1 MALPPSLSRTDAAL
15 SRLVTTTWPAALL
28 PLARMRWDNAG
39 IVISFEPVVR
49 ARRGIIAAF
58 LIAAAA
64 AAPGLLRLR
73 TDNAPDGFFVRN
85 HDALEDFR
93 RLEDDFGRDHGL
105 RVVIEGDQ
113 LWTPAALGAIG
124 DFEFQLGVADR
135 GLGGVY
141 AVAGP
146 ARHHRW
152 HLQRWPPAD
161 AQALRR
167 LALADELDRNS
178 GWVAENGNALT
189 VIVGLFNMQPQRE
202 ARTLAAL
209 DERMSALET
218 SLNALSP
225 SANARVYAV
234 GLPLVSR
241 AVDRGQTLIVH
252 FVLPML
258 LLIAAGLLAILFRSV
273 AGVLLPLALVAVT
286 QIIAFGLI
294 GYAGQR
300 IDFVTS
306 LLIPLTF
313 VIALATG
320 VHVLAFHRRLLAAGI
335 EPREAVVETYRV
347 KAWPV
352 LWTGVTTCAGFAS
365 LAASSMPPVRALGL
379 WTAFAIAFMTL
390 AALSFYPALLAVLG
404 GRAAGT
410 PEAVATVPQA
420 LLLRGVHAAVTHRT
434 AVYLGFGAVALVAAL
449 GLPRL
454 RVDTGVLAYF
464 APSHPVRGAVDRL
477 EQAGLPAVSASL
489 MIEAPTDSDG
499 FDDPAALD
507 RLAILTEELRAE
519 PLVTGALSAGDLV
532 RDVGHHIA
540 ASAGGTAGAAQ
551 GADGA
556 AGNDDLVAARRF
568 MTTVP
573 DLRDLLAAVLTDTGA
588 HTRIVLFTPM
598 RAFRELD
605 PVYRAAE
612 QKARVAF
619 PDARVRLTGEYPL
632 ILAAQRSLLRT
643 MVLTLLATFGV
654 IAVVMR
660 VLLRST
666 SLAVRS
672 LMPNLWPVLL
682 VLGFMGWAGIAI
694 DATTVMVAAV
704 VLGLAVDDTL
714 HTLGHVRLRA
724 AAANDPDNPALIERS
739 MAEVAGGHVTTSL
752 ILCLGFLVPMT
763 SELVPVARFGMLSAL
778 AVAAALAADL
788 LLVPALLA
796 DAHSSTLARLAPHSG
811 HADD

>member
-1 MALPPSLSRTDAAL
+1 M
-15 SRLVTTTWPAALL
+15 
-28 PLARMRWDNAG
+28 
-39 IVISFEPVVR
+39 ISFQPVVR
-49 ARRGIIAAF
+49 ARRSIIAAF
-58 LIAAAA
+58 LIAAGL

-73 TDNAPDGFFVRN
+73 TDNSPAGFFVRD
-85 HDALEDFR
+85 HAALEDFR
-93 RLEDDFGRDHGL
+93 QLEDDFGRDHGL
-105 RVVIEGDQ
+105 RVVIEGER
-113 LWTPAALGAIG
+113 LWTPAALDAIG
-124 DFEFQLGVADR
+124 NFAFQLGVMDR

-161 AQALRR
+161 AEALRR
-167 LALADELDRNS
+167 LALADELDRNA
-178 GWVAENGNALT
+178 GWVAANGNVLT
-189 VIVGLFNMQPQRE
+189 VIVGLFELQPQRE
-202 ARTLAAL
+202 ALTLAAI
-209 DERMSALET
+209 DERMSALEA

-225 SANARVYAV
+225 SADAHVYAV
-234 GLPLVSR
+234 GLPIVSR
-241 AVDRGQTLIVH
+241 AVDRGQALIVR

-273 AGVLLPLALVAVT
+273 AGVLLPLTLVAIT
-286 QIIAFGLI
+286 QITAFGLV

-300 IDFVTS
+300 IDFVSS
-306 LLIPLTF
+306 LLVPLSF
-313 VIALATG
+313 VITLATG

-335 EPREAVVETYRV
+335 EPHAAVIETYRV

-365 LAASSMPPVRALGL
+365 LAASSMPSVRALGL

-390 AALSFYPALLAVLG
+390 AALSFYPALLAVFG
-404 GRAAGT
+404 GRAAGA
-410 PEAVATVPQA
+410 AVAIPQA
-420 LLLRGVHAAVTHRT
+420 LLLRGVHT
-434 AVYLGFGAVALVAAL
+434 AVGHRRAVYIGFGAVALIAVL

-464 APSHPVRGAVDRL
+464 APSHPVRIAIGRL

-489 MIEAPTDSDG
+489 MIEAPAGSDG
-499 FDDPAALD
+499 FDDPAVLD
-507 RLAILTEELRAE
+507 RLALLTGELRAD

-532 RDVGHHIA
+532 RDVARHTA
-540 ASAGGTAGAAQ
+540 ASPNDTADVARRLQAAT
-551 GADGA
+551 GAD
-556 AGNDDLVAARRF
+556 DLAAARRF

-573 DLRDLLAAVLTDTGA
+573 DLRDLLAALLTEDGMR
-588 HTRIVLFTPM
+588 TRVALFTPM
-598 RAFRELD
+598 RAYDELG

-612 QKARVAF
+612 EKARALF
-619 PDARVRLTGEYPL
+619 PGARVRVTGEYPL
-632 ILAAQRSLLRT
+632 ILAAQQSLLRT
-643 MVLTLLATFGV
+643 VVLSLLATFSV

-666 SLAVRS
+666 SLTVRS
-672 LMPNLWPVLL
+672 LLPNLWPVLL
-682 VLGFMGWAGIAI
+682 VLGVMGWAGIAI

-724 AAANDPDNPALIERS
+724 AAMDDRDPAALIEQS
-739 MAEVAGGHVTTSL
+739 MAEVAGGHVITSV

-763 SELVPVARFGMLSAL
+763 SDLVPVERFGMLSAL

-796 DAHSSTLARLAPHSG
+796 DTRKSTLALLAPHPG
-811 HADD
+811 RAGD

>member
-1 MALPPSLSRTDAAL
+1 
-15 SRLVTTTWPAALL
+15 
-28 PLARMRWDNAG
+28 MRG
-39 IVISFEPVVR
+39 IVISFQPVVR
-49 ARRGIIAAF
+49 ARRSIIAAF
-58 LIAAAA
+58 LIAAGL

-73 TDNAPDGFFVRN
+73 TDNSPAGFFVRD
-85 HDALEDFR
+85 HAALEDFR
-93 RLEDDFGRDHGL
+93 QLEDDFGRDHGL
-105 RVVIEGDQ
+105 RVVIEGER
-113 LWTPAALGAIG
+113 LWTPAALDAIG
-124 DFEFQLGVADR
+124 NFAFQLGVMDR

-161 AQALRR
+161 AEALRR
-167 LALADELDRNS
+167 LALADELDRNA
-178 GWVAENGNALT
+178 GWVAANGNVLT
-189 VIVGLFNMQPQRE
+189 VIVGLFELQPQRE
-202 ARTLAAL
+202 ALTLAAI
-209 DERMSALET
+209 DERMSALEA

-225 SANARVYAV
+225 SADAHVYAV
-234 GLPLVSR
+234 GLPIVSR
-241 AVDRGQTLIVH
+241 AVDRGQALIVR

-273 AGVLLPLALVAVT
+273 AGVLLPLTLVAIT
-286 QIIAFGLI
+286 QITAFGLV

-300 IDFVTS
+300 IDFVSS
-306 LLIPLTF
+306 LLVPLSF
-313 VIALATG
+313 VITLATG

-335 EPREAVVETYRV
+335 EPHAAVIETYRV

-365 LAASSMPPVRALGL
+365 LAASSMPSVRALGL

-390 AALSFYPALLAVLG
+390 AALSFYPALLAVFG
-404 GRAAGT
+404 GRAAGA
-410 PEAVATVPQA
+410 AVAIPQA
-420 LLLRGVHAAVTHRT
+420 LLLRGVHT
-434 AVYLGFGAVALVAAL
+434 AVGHRRAVYIGFGAVALIAVL

-464 APSHPVRGAVDRL
+464 APSHPVRIAIGRL

-489 MIEAPTDSDG
+489 MIEAPAGSDG
-499 FDDPAALD
+499 FDDPAVLD
-507 RLAILTEELRAE
+507 RLALLTGELRAD

-532 RDVGHHIA
+532 RDVARHTA
-540 ASAGGTAGAAQ
+540 ASPNDTADVARRLQAAT
-551 GADGA
+551 GAD
-556 AGNDDLVAARRF
+556 DLAAARRF

-573 DLRDLLAAVLTDTGA
+573 DLRDLLAALLTEDGMR
-588 HTRIVLFTPM
+588 TRVALFTPM
-598 RAFRELD
+598 RAYDELG

-612 QKARVAF
+612 EKARALF
-619 PDARVRLTGEYPL
+619 PGARVRVTGEYPL
-632 ILAAQRSLLRT
+632 ILAAQQSLLRT
-643 MVLTLLATFGV
+643 VVLSLLATFSV

-666 SLAVRS
+666 SLTVRS
-672 LMPNLWPVLL
+672 LLPNLWPVLL
-682 VLGFMGWAGIAI
+682 VLGVMGWAGIAI

-724 AAANDPDNPALIERS
+724 AAMDDRDPAALIEQS
-739 MAEVAGGHVTTSL
+739 MAEVAGGHVITSV

-763 SELVPVARFGMLSAL
+763 SDLVPVERFGMLSAL

-796 DAHSSTLARLAPHSG
+796 DTRKSTLALLAPHPG
-811 HADD
+811 RAGD

>member
-1 MALPPSLSRTDAAL
+1 
-15 SRLVTTTWPAALL
+15 
-28 PLARMRWDNAG
+28 MRG
-39 IVISFEPVVR
+39 IVISFQPVVR
-49 ARRGIIAAF
+49 ARRSIIAAF
-58 LIAAAA
+58 LIAAGL

-73 TDNAPDGFFVRN
+73 TDNSPAGFFVRD
-85 HDALEDFR
+85 HAALEDFR
-93 RLEDDFGRDHGL
+93 QLEDDFGRDHGL
-105 RVVIEGDQ
+105 RVVIEGER
-113 LWTPAALGAIG
+113 LWTPAALDAIG
-124 DFEFQLGVADR
+124 NFAFQLGVMDR

-161 AQALRR
+161 AEALRR
-167 LALADELDRNS
+167 LALADELDRNA
-178 GWVAENGNALT
+178 GWVAANGNVLT
-189 VIVGLFNMQPQRE
+189 VIVGLFELQPQRE
-202 ARTLAAL
+202 ALTLAAI
-209 DERMSALET
+209 DERMSALEA

-225 SANARVYAV
+225 SADAHVYAV
-234 GLPLVSR
+234 GLPIVSR
-241 AVDRGQTLIVH
+241 AVDRGQALIVR

-273 AGVLLPLALVAVT
+273 AGVLLPLTLVAIT
-286 QIIAFGLI
+286 QITAFGLV

-300 IDFVTS
+300 IDFVSS
-306 LLIPLTF
+306 LLVPLSF
-313 VIALATG
+313 VITLATG

-335 EPREAVVETYRV
+335 EPHAAVIETYRV

-365 LAASSMPPVRALGL
+365 LAASSMPSVRALGL

-390 AALSFYPALLAVLG
+390 AALSFYPALLAVFG
-404 GRAAGT
+404 GRAAGA
-410 PEAVATVPQA
+410 AVAIPQA
-420 LLLRGVHAAVTHRT
+420 LLLRGVHT
-434 AVYLGFGAVALVAAL
+434 AVGHRRAVYIGFGAVALIAVL

-464 APSHPVRGAVDRL
+464 APSHPVRIAIGRL

-489 MIEAPTDSDG
+489 MIEAPAGSDG
-499 FDDPAALD
+499 FDDPAVLD
-507 RLAILTEELRAE
+507 RLALLTGELRAD

-532 RDVGHHIA
+532 RDVARHTA
-540 ASAGGTAGAAQ
+540 ASPDDTADVARRLQAAT
-551 GADGA
+551 GAD
-556 AGNDDLVAARRF
+556 DLAAARRF

-573 DLRDLLAAVLTDTGA
+573 DLRDLLAALLTEDGMR
-588 HTRIVLFTPM
+588 TRVALFTPM
-598 RAFRELD
+598 RAYDELG

-612 QKARVAF
+612 EKARALF
-619 PDARVRLTGEYPL
+619 PGARVRVTGEYPL
-632 ILAAQRSLLRT
+632 ILAAQQSLLRT
-643 MVLTLLATFGV
+643 VVLSLLATFSV

-666 SLAVRS
+666 SLTVRS
-672 LMPNLWPVLL
+672 LLPNLWPVLL
-682 VLGFMGWAGIAI
+682 VLGVMGWAGIAI

-724 AAANDPDNPALIERS
+724 AAMDDRDPAALIEQS
-739 MAEVAGGHVTTSL
+739 MAEVAGGHVITSV

-763 SELVPVARFGMLSAL
+763 SDLVPVERFGMLSAL

-796 DAHSSTLARLAPHSG
+796 DTRKSTLALLAPHPG
-811 HADD
+811 RAGD

>member
-1 MALPPSLSRTDAAL
+1 
-15 SRLVTTTWPAALL
+15 
-28 PLARMRWDNAG
+28 MRG
-39 IVISFEPVVR
+39 IVISFQPVVR
-49 ARRGIIAAF
+49 ARRSIIAAF
-58 LIAAAA
+58 LIAAGL

-73 TDNAPDGFFVRN
+73 TDNSPAGFFVRD
-85 HDALEDFR
+85 HAALEDFR
-93 RLEDDFGRDHGL
+93 QLEDDFGRDHGL
-105 RVVIEGDQ
+105 RVVIEGER
-113 LWTPAALGAIG
+113 LWTPAALDAIG
-124 DFEFQLGVADR
+124 NFAFQLGVMDR

-161 AQALRR
+161 AEALRR
-167 LALADELDRNS
+167 LALADELDRNA
-178 GWVAENGNALT
+178 GWVAANGNVLT
-189 VIVGLFNMQPQRE
+189 VIVGLFELQPQRE
-202 ARTLAAL
+202 ALTLAAI
-209 DERMSALET
+209 DERMSALEA

-225 SANARVYAV
+225 SADAHVYAV
-234 GLPLVSR
+234 GLPIVSR
-241 AVDRGQTLIVH
+241 AVDRGQALIVR

-273 AGVLLPLALVAVT
+273 AGVLLPLTLVAIT
-286 QIIAFGLI
+286 QITAFGLV

-300 IDFVTS
+300 IDFVSS
-306 LLIPLTF
+306 LLVPLSF
-313 VIALATG
+313 VITLATG

-335 EPREAVVETYRV
+335 EPHAAVIETYRV

-365 LAASSMPPVRALGL
+365 LAASSMPSVRALGL

-390 AALSFYPALLAVLG
+390 AALSFYPALLAVFG
-404 GRAAGT
+404 GRAAGA
-410 PEAVATVPQA
+410 AVAVPQA
-420 LLLRGVHAAVTHRT
+420 LLLRGVHT
-434 AVYLGFGAVALVAAL
+434 AVGHRRAVYIGFGAVALIAVL

-464 APSHPVRGAVDRL
+464 APSHPVRIAIGRL

-489 MIEAPTDSDG
+489 MIEAPAGSDG
-499 FDDPAALD
+499 FDDPAVLD
-507 RLAILTEELRAE
+507 RLALLTGELRAD

-532 RDVGHHIA
+532 RDVARHTA
-540 ASAGGTAGAAQ
+540 ASPDDTADVARRLQAAT
-551 GADGA
+551 GAD
-556 AGNDDLVAARRF
+556 DLAAARRF

-573 DLRDLLAAVLTDTGA
+573 DLRDLLAALLTEDGMR
-588 HTRIVLFTPM
+588 TRVALFTPM
-598 RAFRELD
+598 RAYDELG

-612 QKARVAF
+612 EKARALF
-619 PDARVRLTGEYPL
+619 PGARVRVTGEYPL
-632 ILAAQRSLLRT
+632 ILAAQQSLLRT
-643 MVLTLLATFGV
+643 VVLSLLATFSV

-666 SLAVRS
+666 SLTVRS
-672 LMPNLWPVLL
+672 LLPNLWPVLL
-682 VLGFMGWAGIAI
+682 VLGVMGWAGIAI

-724 AAANDPDNPALIERS
+724 AAMDDRDPAALIEQS
-739 MAEVAGGHVTTSL
+739 MAEVAGGHVITSV

-763 SELVPVARFGMLSAL
+763 SDLVPVERFGMLSAL

-796 DAHSSTLARLAPHSG
+796 DTRKSTLALLAPHPG
-811 HADD
+811 RAGD

>member
-1 MALPPSLSRTDAAL
+1 M
-15 SRLVTTTWPAALL
+15 
-28 PLARMRWDNAG
+28 
-39 IVISFEPVVR
+39 ISFQPVVR
-49 ARRGIIAAF
+49 ARRSIIAAF
-58 LIAAAA
+58 LIAAGL

-73 TDNAPDGFFVRN
+73 TDNSPAGFFVRD
-85 HDALEDFR
+85 HAALEDFR
-93 RLEDDFGRDHGL
+93 QLEDDFGRDHGL
-105 RVVIEGDQ
+105 RVVIEGER
-113 LWTPAALGAIG
+113 LWTPAALDAIG
-124 DFEFQLGVADR
+124 NFAFQLGVMDR

-161 AQALRR
+161 AEALRR
-167 LALADELDRNS
+167 LALADELDRNA
-178 GWVAENGNALT
+178 GWVAANGNVLT
-189 VIVGLFNMQPQRE
+189 VIVGLFELQPQRE
-202 ARTLAAL
+202 ALTLAAI
-209 DERMSALET
+209 DERMSALEA

-225 SANARVYAV
+225 SADAHVYAV
-234 GLPLVSR
+234 GLPIVSR
-241 AVDRGQTLIVH
+241 AVDRGQALIVR

-273 AGVLLPLALVAVT
+273 AGVLLPLTLVAIT
-286 QIIAFGLI
+286 QITAFGLV

-300 IDFVTS
+300 IDFVSS
-306 LLIPLTF
+306 LLVPLSF
-313 VIALATG
+313 VITLATG

-335 EPREAVVETYRV
+335 EPHAAVIETYRV

-365 LAASSMPPVRALGL
+365 LAASSMPSVRALGL

-390 AALSFYPALLAVLG
+390 AALSFYPALLAVFG
-404 GRAAGT
+404 GRAAGA
-410 PEAVATVPQA
+410 AVAIPQA
-420 LLLRGVHAAVTHRT
+420 LLLRGVHT
-434 AVYLGFGAVALVAAL
+434 AVGHRRAVYIGFGAVALIAVL

-464 APSHPVRGAVDRL
+464 APSHPVRIAIGRL

-489 MIEAPTDSDG
+489 MIEAPAGSDG
-499 FDDPAALD
+499 FDDPAVLD
-507 RLAILTEELRAE
+507 RLALLTGELRAD

-532 RDVGHHIA
+532 RDVARHTA
-540 ASAGGTAGAAQ
+540 ASPDDTADVARRLQAAT
-551 GADGA
+551 GAD
-556 AGNDDLVAARRF
+556 DLAAARRF

-573 DLRDLLAAVLTDTGA
+573 DLRDLLAALLTEDGMR
-588 HTRIVLFTPM
+588 TRVALFTPM
-598 RAFRELD
+598 RAYDELG

-612 QKARVAF
+612 EKARALF
-619 PDARVRLTGEYPL
+619 PGARVRVTGEYPL
-632 ILAAQRSLLRT
+632 ILAAQQSLLRT
-643 MVLTLLATFGV
+643 VVLSLLATFSV

-666 SLAVRS
+666 SLTVRS
-672 LMPNLWPVLL
+672 LLPNLWPVLL
-682 VLGFMGWAGIAI
+682 VLGVMGWAGIAI

-724 AAANDPDNPALIERS
+724 AAMDDRDPAALIEQS
-739 MAEVAGGHVTTSL
+739 MAEVAGGHVITSV

-763 SELVPVARFGMLSAL
+763 SDLVPVERFGMLSAL

-796 DAHSSTLARLAPHSG
+796 DTRKSTLALLAPHPG
-811 HADD
+811 RAGD